1 MTHAQEYLR
10 TRAFADLA
18 REHGVYATLSA
29 NRRKASL
36 SYDQIEA
43 KESDL
48 LASQCRGLI
57 LARHD
62 FAELCIDA
70 PMGESIVLARPFD
83 RFFNHG
89 QHGADAGTM
98 VGRHGTRVVE
108 KLDGTLCILHFD
120 DYQGAWHVAT
130 RSVPEADTAISGA
143 AGFAGAGV
151 TFRGLFDRALAES
164 HGTDFDAFVFGRDRE
179 TTYLFELTTPF
190 NQVVVRHER
199 CSLWFLGARHRS
211 GREFLCPD
219 GGVAYPVPHA
229 PSYPCETI
237 ADLFAMVNARPP
249 TESEGV
255 VVVDANFRR
264 VKVKSAAYVAA
275 HGLRDS
281 VASSPRRMMEL
292 ILLGQEDDAFAI
304 LPAAIREGGDAMRD
318 RYADTARRMDAAYAR
333 IVGEA
338 AGDNP
343 RKAMALAI
351 QRDGLPLAPMMA
363 RYGGKCDGFRS
374 WVATQQNPDGSWPDS
389 FLDKLMAMCAE
400 DGK

>member
-1 MTHAQEYLR
+1 MTHVQEYLR
-10 TRAFADLA
+10 DRTFADLA

-29 NRRKASL
+29 NKRKVSL
-36 SYDQIEA
+36 SYDQIDA
-43 KESDL
+43 KESDP

-57 LARHD
+57 LARPD
-62 FAELCIDA
+62 FSVLDIDA

-89 QHGADAGTM
+89 QHGADAGAM

-108 KLDGTLCILHFD
+108 KLDGTLCILYFD
-120 DYQGAWHVAT
+120 DHQGAWHVAT
-130 RSVPEADTAISGA
+130 RSVPEANTAISGA
-143 AGFAGAGV
+143 AGFAGVGV
-151 TFRGLFDRALAES
+151 TFRGLFDRALRES
-164 HGTDFDAFVFGRDRE
+164 HGTDFDAFAFGRDRE

-199 CSLWFLGARHRS
+199 CSLWFLGARHRD
-211 GREFLCPD
+211 GRETICATD
-219 GGVAYPVPHA
+219 ACYAVPPA

-264 VKVKSAAYVAA
+264 VKVKSVAYVAA

-281 VASSPRRMMEL
+281 VASSPRRMLEL

-304 LPAAIREGGDAMRD
+304 LPTLIREGGEALRD
-318 RYADTARRMDAAYAR
+318 RYAATARRMDAAYDR

-338 AGDNP
+338 TGDNP
-343 RKAMALAI
+343 RKVLALAI
-351 QRDGLPLAPMMA
+351 QRDGLPIAPMMA
-363 RYGGKCDGFRS
+363 RYGGKCAGFRS

-400 DGK
+400 ESK